1 MRCLSPQGGA
11 LSADGRRLSVR
22 LSDSKSKME
31 GRRKLK
37 IDRKEADKHRPN
49 LEVERPKVKVTKP
62 IVLRRIMRQT
72 SNLVQGWRLEYEY
85 DDPHHRFA
93 R

>member
-62 IVLRRIMRQT
+62 ISVETDNATNFELGAGMETGVRVR
-72 SNLVQGWRLEYEY
+72 
-85 DDPHHRFA
+85 
-93 R
+93 